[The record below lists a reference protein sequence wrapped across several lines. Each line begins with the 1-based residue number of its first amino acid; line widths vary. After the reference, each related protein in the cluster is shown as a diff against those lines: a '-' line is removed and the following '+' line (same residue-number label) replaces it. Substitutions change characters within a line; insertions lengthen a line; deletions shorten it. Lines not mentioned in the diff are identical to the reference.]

1 MKIYPFYNI
10 KNFLSQ
16 NGETMEGI
24 RKKLYIKTK
33 EKVRYRIWV
42 KITRRVNYTAIREIV
57 QDINGR
63 IFTQTIL
70 NFHEN
75 LQK

>member
-1 MKIYPFYNI
+1 MKIYPFNNI
-10 KNFLSQ
+10 KQFLGQ

-24 RKKLYIKTK
+24 RNKLYIKTK

-42 KITRRVNYTAIREIV
+42 KITRLVNYTAIREIR